1 MVFVRRVMG
10 NETEAKCYIRKIRH
24 ETIRISVI
32 QRLEEYLNINQEG
45 VSTPS
50 VTSAKSAPVEEE
62 EEEEE
67 DNDDDQETRRASSPL
82 PEIRRW
88 VDHCKRLFL
97 WYYHI
102 YLVHNPL
109 ASPHLVSALLVSSC
123 RSYAFAAGFN

>member
-1 MVFVRRVMG
+1 MG
-10 NETEAKCYIRKIRH
+10 KETEAKCYILKIRH

-32 QRLEEYLNINQEG
+32 QRLEEYLNINQES

-50 VTSAKSAPVEEE
+50 VTSAKSAPVE

-82 PEIRRW
+82 PEIGRW

-102 YLVHNPL
+102 YLVRKPL
-109 ASPHLVSALLVSSC
+109 ASRHLVSTLLVSSC
-123 RSYAFAAGFN
+123 RSFAFVAGFN